1 MKKLFLLLSTFFLLA
16 SCTRDYVQLSEEK
29 VGSKPETIRSFFIAN
44 DKLYAIGE
52 QNSYEFKDR
61 DTRTLIA
68 TLQGPRMKLFK
79 SAEILSLH
87 QNIENNKVY
96 SEIILDFNKPEP
108 TPFSSKS
115 SFYLEGQTIKLQN
128 QNEILAKKS
137 LTKPLTTELVEYRIT
152 RTTKRK
158 FSKQDTKEGATIGAL
173 LTGAA
178 VGAVLFIPV
187 AIIAAPF
194 GLLTG
199 NEN

>member
-1 MKKLFLLLSTFFLLA
+1 MKKLLLLLSTFFLLA
-16 SCTRDYVQLSEEK
+16 SCTRDYLQLSEEK

-87 QNIENNKVY
+87 QNIETNKVY
-96 SEIILDFNKPEP
+96 SQIILDFNKPEP

-158 FSKQDTKEGATIGAL
+158 FSKQDTKEGATIGAML
-173 LTGAA
+173 AGATVA
-178 VGAVLFIPV
+178 GVIFIPV
-187 AIIAAPF
+187 AIITAPF
-194 GLLTG
+194 ALLTESG
-199 NEN
+199 K